1 MLIKYTPGHRT
12 RASKANAPQM
22 PYYTIP
28 LNHKLCCCFL
38 AEILEMCFLLY
49 IYVCTLLHSLKIK
62 NSRYVHLA

>member
-38 AEILEMCFLLY
+38 AEILEMC
-49 IYVCTLLHSLKIK
+49 TLLHSLKIK